1 MSNKHYPN
9 TAPFAHERNTNVN
22 FNYVWDQSTEH
33 WIPQTQSS
41 INLDYIL
48 QNAKDFVHKFGSNP
62 NISQNVSLT
71 NPEAIWDG
79 SSPYPFPSNT
89 GASIEIVSTDNGDN
103 QEIFIQGLDQNFD
116 LQEATATLNG
126 VTPVSVSGTWTRVF
140 RSYNTGNTDI
150 IGSVSI
156 RDSVTTTQS
165 YAQILD
171 GNNQTLMSI
180 YTIPADC
187 TGYLIKYKA
196 SAFNP
201 QSSSNIGYT
210 LQLKTREFDKVF
222 RVQSITS
229 VGTNHESV
237 HNFPFPLK
245 LEPKTDVI
253 FNVVSANGNN
263 GAVNVDFDIALL

>member
-22 FNYVWDQSTEH
+22 FNYVWDQPTEH

-48 QNAKDFVHKFGSNP
+48 NNAKDFVHKFGSNP
-62 NISQNVSLT
+62 DVDQGVSVAE
-71 NPEAIWDG
+71 PETIWDG
-79 SSPYPFPSNT
+79 SNPYPFPSDT
-89 GASIEIVSTDNGDN
+89 GTSIEIVSTDNGDD
-103 QEIFIQGLDQNFD
+103 QEIFIQGLDQNFN

-126 VTPVSVSGTWTRVF
+126 VNPVSVSGTWTRVF
-140 RSYNTGNTDI
+140 RSYNAGNTDI
-150 IGSVSI
+150 LGNVSI
-156 RDSVTTTQS
+156 RNSTTLQV

-196 SAFNP
+196 TAFNP
-201 QSSSNIGYT
+201 QSASTIGYT
-210 LQLKTREFDKVF
+210 LQMKVREFGKIF

-229 VGTNHESV
+229 VTTSSESV
-237 HNFPFPLK
+237 HHFPFPIK
-245 LEPKTDVI
+245 LEPKSDII
-253 FNVVSANGNN
+253 FNVVTANGNN